1 MIRIRLQPLGL
12 ELVSGGG
19 ERLVDLV
26 DDVPEASALTG
37 IPLSCR
43 GARCGACRA
52 HVLSGSSSLAA
63 ASGDESDT
71 LRRLGGDAD
80 ERLAC
85 QICLRPDAREDV
97 ELAFTALTAP
107 SG

>member
-19 ERLVDLV
+19 
-26 DDVPEASALTG
+26 
-37 IPLSCR
+37 
-43 GARCGACRA
+43 
-52 HVLSGSSSLAA
+52 
-63 ASGDESDT
+63 
-71 LRRLGGDAD
+71 